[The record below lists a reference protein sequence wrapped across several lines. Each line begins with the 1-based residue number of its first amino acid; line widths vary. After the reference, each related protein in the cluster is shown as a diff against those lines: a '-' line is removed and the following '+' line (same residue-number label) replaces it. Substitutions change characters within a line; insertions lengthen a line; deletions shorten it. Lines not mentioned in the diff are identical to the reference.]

1 MNRTLLLGIAVFLAI
16 VGMSLYGGE
25 STAVAGHGCCSC
37 DCSCSCDACHCS
49 AGYACHGGCYAGGG
63 CHVSYVYMDAG
74 CYAGYGYCDSPCSIV
89 SWKCSGACGCW
100 YGGPM
105 VYHYPPAAPVDA
117 ATTMPPMSTQK
128 LERKP
133 FGFRQVSFRR

>member
-37 DCSCSCDACHCS
+37 DCSCCYDACHCS
-49 AGYACHGGCYAGGG
+49 TGYACHGGCYAGCG
-63 CHVSYVYMDAG
+63 CQVSYGYMDAG
-74 CYAGYGYCDSPCSIV
+74 CYAGYGYCDSACSIV
-89 SWKCSGACGCW
+89 TWKCSCACGCW

-105 VYHYPPAAPVDA
+105 VYHHPPAAPADA
-117 ATTMPPMSTQK
+117 STTMPPMSTQK